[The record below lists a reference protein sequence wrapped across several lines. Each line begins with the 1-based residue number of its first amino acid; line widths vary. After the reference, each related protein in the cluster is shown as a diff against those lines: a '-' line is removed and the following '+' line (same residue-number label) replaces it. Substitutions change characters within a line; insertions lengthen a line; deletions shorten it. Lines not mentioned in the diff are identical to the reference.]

1 MKELMIKVNDLVE
14 VQNSIYL
21 PLNKSKGVVL
31 QVFPYLKMAIVSFPL
46 EVKHYEAD
54 VDETYTYDKWF
65 LPYEHLKVLT
75 DEHTAFL
82 EEYVQAQDEYISV
95 MKEGKEISNL
105 LIAEQRR
112 VILELLQ
119 TIEELK
125 KDGNEPQYL

>member
-1 MKELMIKVNDLVE
+1 MKELMIKVNHLVE

-21 PLNKSKGVVL
+21 PLNKGKGIVL
-31 QVFPYLKMAIVSFPL
+31 QVFPYMKMAIVSFPL

>member
-1 MKELMIKVNDLVE
+1 MKELMIKENDLVE
-14 VQNSIYL
+14 VHSSPYL
-21 PLNKSKGVVL
+21 PLNKSKGIVL
-31 QVFPYLKMAIVSFPL
+31 QVFPYLKMTIVSFPL
-46 EVKHYEAD
+46 EVKLYEAD

-65 LPYEHLKVLT
+65 LPYKHLTILN

-82 EEYVQAQDEYISV
+82 EEYVQSQDEYISV

>member
-1 MKELMIKVNDLVE
+1 MIKENDLVE
-14 VQNSIYL
+14 VHSSPYL

-46 EVKHYEAD
+46 EVKLYEAD

-65 LPYEHLKVLT
+65 LPYKHLTILN

-82 EEYVQAQDEYISV
+82 EEYVQSQDEYISI
-95 MKEGKEISNL
+95 MKEGREISNL

-112 VILELLQ
+112 VIIELLQ

>member
-1 MKELMIKVNDLVE
+1 MKELMIKENDLVE
-14 VQNSIYL
+14 VHSSPYL

-31 QVFPYLKMAIVSFPL
+31 QVFPYLKMVIVSFPL
-46 EVKHYEAD
+46 EVKLYEAD

-65 LPYEHLKVLT
+65 LPYKHLTILN

-82 EEYVQAQDEYISV
+82 EEYVQSQDEYISV

-112 VILELLQ
+112 VIIELLQ

>member
-1 MKELMIKVNDLVE
+1 MIKENDVVE
-14 VQNSIYL
+14 ITNSIYL

-65 LPYEHLKVLT
+65 LPYKNLTVIASERTAYEIALEKQLKMLK
-75 DEHTAFL
+75 DSL
-82 EEYVQAQDEYISV
+82 ELSDTIISDQ
-95 MKEGKEISNL
+95 EGM
-105 LIAEQRR
+105 IAE
-112 VILELLQ
+112 LFAC
-119 TIEELK
+119 IEKLR